1 MKIRE
6 LSADRLSSNYE
17 DSNEPVVINKFVD
30 LDVDQALAYKRMHT
44 QTKKYPE
51 PVTVQDKDGRTAAHP
66 ITIEEFLG
74 RTAAHP
80 IECDQEESILN
91 VDKVL
96 ATKKAIATRSAVS
109 YPDSLKEFILN
120 VDEVLER
127 ENPIP
132 YSNRE

>member
-17 DSNEPVVINKFVD
+17 DSIEPVVINKFID
-30 LDVDQALAYKRMHT
+30 LDVDQALAYKRMDT

-51 PVTVQDKDGRTAAHP
+51 PVTVQDKHGRTAAHP

-80 IECDQEESILN
+80 IQCDE
-91 VDKVL
+91 
-96 ATKKAIATRSAVS
+96 
-109 YPDSLKEFILN
+109 
-120 VDEVLER
+120 
-127 ENPIP
+127 
-132 YSNRE
+132 

>member
-1 MKIRE
+1 M
-6 LSADRLSSNYE
+6 D
-17 DSNEPVVINKFVD
+17 
-30 LDVDQALAYKRMHT
+30 T

-51 PVTVQDKDGRTAAHP
+51 PVTVQDKHGRTAAHP
-66 ITIEEFLG
+66 ITIEDYLG

-80 IECDQEESILN
+80 IQCGQEESILN

-96 ATKKAIATRSAVS
+96 ATKNAIATRSAVS

-127 ENPIP
+127 ESYPRFKQRVP
-132 YSNRE
+132 